1 MASAFGVS
9 GSRLLRGQASGYFRS
24 RSNCL
29 GLLNCTYVA
38 RSEGLEPPTF

>member
-9 GSRLLRGQASGYFRS
+9 GSRLLSDQVAEYSGS
-24 RSNCL
+24 QSNYL